1 MPSERKQL
9 TEPRKRVTASARAR
23 ISVKKTRK
31 VVNNGMDGSYLRT
44 DKETVSNADS
54 VTGPSTLT
62 NSNEA
67 ILAMLTEIKE
77 SNAVLARR
85 MDRVEGNSSTPI
97 YPRSH
102 TSDQPPVSPQA
113 GSPGIHRSGAGQIR
127 GILASDATRQHYT
140 QHSASNG
147 AATFQPDIRVTQ
159 PLQGQAVGGQQSH
172 PQYMGSLLQPH
183 GQPDHSS
190 DRSDAVIP
198 GLQVLRS
205 NPGIAESVNN
215 LLASYESRAY
225 SQLLQGKQNTT
236 KRSGRYNAHDSIT
249 AAPHLRWPNEGYHA
263 SDGKKR
269 VLYDDLSLP
278 QWIAGQ
284 LTNIYAIS
292 DSILSKQA
300 LLQVIHAMRDAASL
314 PWPTVRAAWASSM
327 HQIEEGDLT
336 WPNATQWAINRLSAS
351 QIALSHAQHSGPP
364 ISTRRTC
371 KYFNEATC
379 SHEGHHGSY
388 SHFCSFC
395 LKQGRQLSHPEARC
409 NAKQKQGGRQQQAAS

>member
-9 TEPRKRVTASARAR
+9 TKPRKRVTASARAR

-77 SNAVLARR
+77 SNTALARR

-97 YPRSH
+97 NPRSH

-113 GSPGIHRSGAGQIR
+113 GSPEIHRSGAGQIR
-127 GILASDATRQHYT
+127 GILASDAARQHHT

-147 AATFQPDIRVTQ
+147 ASTCQPDIQVTQ

-172 PQYMGSLLQPH
+172 PQYMGSLPQPH
-183 GQPDHSS
+183 GQPDYSS

-198 GLQVLRS
+198 GLQVLRR

-215 LLASYESRAY
+215 LLASYV
-225 SQLLQGKQNTT
+225 
-236 KRSGRYNAHDSIT
+236 I
-249 AAPHLRWPNEGYHA
+249 
-263 SDGKKR
+263 
-269 VLYDDLSLP
+269 VL
-278 QWIAGQ
+278 
-284 LTNIYAIS
+284 
-292 DSILSKQA
+292 ILSCYKVSRSRTQPRDLA
-300 LLQVIHAMRDAASL
+300 GIMPMTQSQQPHTFAGPMR
-314 PWPTVRAAWASSM
+314 
-327 HQIEEGDLT
+327 
-336 WPNATQWAINRLSAS
+336 AT
-351 QIALSHAQHSGPP
+351 
-364 ISTRRTC
+364 TRRM
-371 KYFNEATC
+371 
-379 SHEGHHGSY
+379 EGSGCCMTIYPYPSR
-388 SHFCSFC
+388 
-395 LKQGRQLSHPEARC
+395 LLG
-409 NAKQKQGGRQQQAAS
+409 N